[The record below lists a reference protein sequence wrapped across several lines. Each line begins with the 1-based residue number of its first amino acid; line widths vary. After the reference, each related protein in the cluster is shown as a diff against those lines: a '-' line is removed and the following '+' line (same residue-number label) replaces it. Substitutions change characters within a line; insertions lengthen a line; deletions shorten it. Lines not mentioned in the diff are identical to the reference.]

1 MTIDEEKRML
11 KALSVGDTV
20 RFKADSIIAG
30 RKMEDHRLGMKVW
43 TNGDIRNWDY
53 SYLTCDAI
61 ESFKI
66 ITKENDS

>member
-11 KALSVGDTV
+11 KALRVGDTV
-20 RFKADSIIAG
+20 RFKADETIVG
-30 RKMEDHRLGMKVW
+30 KKMEDHRLGMKVYM
-43 TNGDIRNWDY
+43 NGDIRHWDY